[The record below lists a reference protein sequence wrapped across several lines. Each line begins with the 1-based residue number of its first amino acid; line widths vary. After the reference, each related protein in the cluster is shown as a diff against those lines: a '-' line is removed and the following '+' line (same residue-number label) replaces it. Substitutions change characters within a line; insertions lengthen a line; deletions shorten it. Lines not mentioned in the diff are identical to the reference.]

1 MCSVKNMGGNM
12 AEKCDVCDVQ
22 HAHHSEDFKKSLKNR
37 MNRIEGQI
45 RGINRMIQEDVYCDD
60 ILNQIAAVQSALVAA
75 GEVLLDAHIKSCIVE
90 NIQAGKL
97 AAVDELMLTIKK
109 LIR

>member
-1 MCSVKNMGGNM
+1 M
-12 AEKCDVCDVQ
+12 AEKCDVCDVR
-22 HAHHSEDFKKSLKNR
+22 HAHHSEDFKKGLKNR
-37 MNRIEGQI
+37 MSRIEGQV

-90 NIQAGKL
+90 NVQQGKL
-97 AAVDELMLTIKK
+97 EAVDELMATIKK

>member
-1 MCSVKNMGGNM
+1 MVQKCQICEVK
-12 AEKCDVCDVQ
+12 
-22 HAHHSEDFKKSLKNR
+22 HAHHSEEFKKGMKNR
-37 MNRIEGQI
+37 LNRIEGQI

-75 GEVLLDAHIKSCIVE
+75 GEVLLDAHIKSCIVDQ
-90 NIQAGKL
+90 IQDGKL
-97 AAVDELMLTIKK
+97 DAVDELMITIKK

>member
-1 MCSVKNMGGNM
+1 MT
-12 AEKCDVCDVQ
+12 EKCDGCSVQ
-22 HAHHSEDFKKSLKNR
+22 HAHHSAEFKKSLKNR

-60 ILNQIAAVQSALVAA
+60 ILNQIAAVQSALVSA

-90 NIQAGKL
+90 NVQQGKL
-97 AAVDELMLTIKK
+97 EAVDELMITIKK

>member
-1 MCSVKNMGGNM
+1 ME
-12 AEKCDVCDVQ
+12 EKCEVCNVR
-22 HAHHSEDFKKSLKNR
+22 HAHHSDVFKKDLKNR

-60 ILNQIAAVQSALVAA
+60 ILNQIAAVQSALISA

-90 NIQAGKL
+90 QIREGKIE
-97 AAVDELMLTIKK
+97 AVDELMQTIKK

>member
-1 MCSVKNMGGNM
+1 MVQ
-12 AEKCDVCDVQ
+12 KCEVNQMQ
-22 HAHHSEDFKKSLKNR
+22 HAHHSEEFKKGMKNR

-45 RGINRMIQEDVYCDD
+45 RGINRMIQEDVYCDE
-60 ILNQIAAVQSALVAA
+60 ILNQIAAVQSALISS

-97 AAVDELMLTIKK
+97 EAVDELMVTIKR

>member
-1 MCSVKNMGGNM
+1 M
-12 AEKCDVCDVQ
+12 AEHCNVCEVR
-22 HAHHSEDFKKSLKNR
+22 HAHHSNEFKKGMKNR

-45 RGINRMIQEDVYCDD
+45 RGINRLIQEDVYCDD
-60 ILNQIAAVQSALVAA
+60 ILNQIAAVQSALVSA

-90 NIQAGKL
+90 NIQAGRL
-97 AAVDELMLTIKK
+97 EAVDELMLTIKK

>member
-1 MCSVKNMGGNM
+1 
-12 AEKCDVCDVQ
+12 
-22 HAHHSEDFKKSLKNR
+22 

-45 RGINRMIQEDVYCDD
+45 RGINRMIQEDVYCDN
-60 ILNQIAAVQSALVAA
+60 ILNQIAAVQSALVSA

-90 NIQAGKL
+90 QIQDGKL
-97 AAVDELMLTIKK
+97 EAIDELMQTIKK

>member
-1 MCSVKNMGGNM
+1 M
-12 AEKCDVCDVQ
+12 AENCEVCSTR
-22 HAHHSEDFKKSLKNR
+22 HAHHSDKFKNDLKNR

-45 RGINRMIQEDVYCDD
+45 RGINRMIQEDVYCDN
-60 ILNQIAAVQSALVAA
+60 ILNQIAAVQSALVSA

-90 NIQAGKL
+90 QIQDGKL
-97 AAVDELMLTIKK
+97 EAIDELMQTIKK